1 LLAQVLA
8 DGRMFVDLCQ
18 QPEVQ
23 QQVVVKQMAS
33 FNKAL
38 ALLHH
43 HQ

>member
-1 LLAQVLA
+1 
-8 DGRMFVDLCQ
+8 MFVDLCQ

-23 QQVVVKQMAS
+23 QQVVVKQVAS

-38 ALLHH
+38 ALLHR